1 MATTYYDEAHERQKA
16 GPRATRRG
24 LAIRLVVITLLL
36 GLLGFGLWYFNEMR
50 RQGTAA
56 FFAGNVPPPTPVAAA
71 PAQSGP
77 LPQFLGGI
85 GTVMAIRQVDVSP
98 EVEGR
103 VVQILF
109 EPGAAVSQGQP
120 LVQLNDAPEQ
130 ADLASFRAQ
139 VALAEANVQRTQR
152 LARSD
157 FATQATLDQN
167 QALLEQARAGIARS
181 EALIAQKLIKAP
193 FAGQLGIRQVE
204 LGQHVEPE
212 TELVTLTDLD
222 RLYVNFTV
230 PEQARAAVRTGQPV
244 EITVDAYPGRTFEAR
259 LTTIEPQV
267 DPATRTIKLQATM
280 ANPGRLL
287 LPGMFANAR
296 IVLPPQPD
304 VVTVPETAVTH
315 TLYGDSVFVVR
326 QEGADKDGKP
336 VQKAV
341 QTFVRTGE
349 VVNGR
354 VAILEGVAA
363 GDLIVESGQLKLQ
376 SGAPVRVVA
385 ESALKVPAQPPVE

>member
-56 FFAGNVPPPTPVAAA
+56 FFAGNVPPPTPVAAV

-103 VVQILF
+103 VVEILF

-167 QALLEQARAGIARS
+167 QALLEQARAGIART
-181 EALIAQKLIKAP
+181 EALIAQKLVKAP

-204 LGQHVEPE
+204 LGQHVEPG

-230 PEQARAAVRTGQPV
+230 PEQTRAAVRTGQAV

>member
-16 GPRATRRG
+16 RPRATRLG
-24 LAIRLVVITLLL
+24 LVIRLVIITLLL

-56 FFAGNVPPPTPVAAA
+56 FFAGIVPPPTPVAAA

-85 GTVMAIRQVDVSP
+85 GTVTAIRQVDVSP

-103 VVQILF
+103 VVEILF
-109 EPGAAVSQGQP
+109 EPGATVSQGQP
-120 LVQLNDAPEQ
+120 LVQFNDAPER

-167 QALLEQARAGIARS
+167 QALLEQAQAGIART
-181 EALIAQKLIKAP
+181 EALIAQKLVRAP

-204 LGQHVEPE
+204 LGQHVEPG

-230 PEQARAAVRTGQPV
+230 PEQTRAAVRTGQAV
-244 EITVDAYPGRTFEAR
+244 EVTVDAYPGRTFEAR
-259 LTTIEPQV
+259 LTTIEPQI

-280 ANPGRLL
+280 ANPYRLL

-315 TLYGDSVFVVR
+315 TL
-326 QEGADKDGKP
+326 
-336 VQKAV
+336 
-341 QTFVRTGE
+341 
-349 VVNGR
+349 
-354 VAILEGVAA
+354 
-363 GDLIVESGQLKLQ
+363 
-376 SGAPVRVVA
+376 
-385 ESALKVPAQPPVE
+385 

>member
-56 FFAGNVPPPTPVAAA
+56 FFAGNVPPPTPVAAV

-77 LPQFLGGI
+77 LPQILGGI

-103 VVQILF
+103 VVEILF

-280 ANPGRLL
+280 ANPDRLL

>member
-56 FFAGNVPPPTPVAAA
+56 FFAGNVPPPTPVAAV

-103 VVQILF
+103 VVEILF

-259 LTTIEPQV
+259 LTTVEPQI

-280 ANPGRLL
+280 ANPVGLL

>member
-56 FFAGNVPPPTPVAAA
+56 FFAGNVPPPTPVAAV

-103 VVQILF
+103 VVEILF

>member
-1 MATTYYDEAHERQKA
+1 MATTYYDEAHERQKT
-16 GPRATRRG
+16 GPRATRLG
-24 LAIRLVVITLLL
+24 LVIRLVAVALLL

-56 FFAGNVPPPTPVAAA
+56 FFASNVPPPTPVAAA
-71 PAQSGP
+71 PAEAGP

-85 GTVMAIRQVDVSP
+85 GTVVAMRQVEVSP

-120 LVQLNDAPEQ
+120 LVQLNDAPQQ

-139 VALAEANVQRTQR
+139 VALAEANLQRTQR

-167 QALLEQARAGIARS
+167 QALLEQARAGIART
-181 EALIAQKLIKAP
+181 EALIAQKLVRAP

-204 LGQHVEPE
+204 LGQHVEPG

-230 PEQARAAVRTGQPV
+230 PEQSRAAVQTNQVV
-244 EITVDAYPGRTFEAR
+244 EITVDAYPGRTFEAT
-259 LTTIEPQV
+259 LTAIEPQI
-267 DPATRTIKLQATM
+267 DPATRTIRLQATM
-280 ANPGRLL
+280 TNPDRLL

-296 IVLPPQPD
+296 IVLPPRPD

-315 TLYGDSVFVVR
+315 TLYGDSVFLVR
-326 QEGADKDGKP
+326 QEGADKDGNP
-336 VQKAV
+336 VQKAI

-354 VAILEGVAA
+354 VAILEGVGA
-363 GDLIVESGQLKLQ
+363 GDLVVSSGQLKLQ

-385 ESALKVPAQPPVE
+385 DNALAIPAQPPVE